1 MPRVTIR
8 FALIALL
15 LAAILP
21 TATGIGVS
29 AYLNSRTTVE
39 LLWQD
44 LADEMIEEARQRA
57 LLYVESGVAQLRLT
71 RLLTDQGTIDP
82 FKREA
87 TLDYLYRCLLAN
99 LNATWCSYGGADGTY
114 LAAYREPDGRI
125 RLTHRQQEAAGT
137 RYRDYSVKADGGNQ
151 LILDAIRSFDPRQR
165 PWWKIAQHAAEP
177 SWSEPFLF
185 ASRRQPGVVLTVR
198 QEDKDGNMI
207 GAWLIEYELSEI
219 AKYLRNIRDTANALG
234 GPQSHADVYIVSGQ
248 GLVIGHPEGLTVRD
262 RSGLPELIPAVEHP
276 DEKLARAY
284 AEVRGGGLGKQRHFD
299 LMLGGERY
307 LVVTAPF
314 APSGTPDWTVLVAVP
329 AQALLGPIYDN
340 NRVAALIAAL
350 VALASVIIGVLL
362 AERLVRAL
370 RGIAADLDQIGR
382 LEFAD
387 APPAQKSRIREIA
400 AMLAAR
406 DRMTGGLRSFARYV
420 PAGLVRELMK
430 RGQVAALGGETRE
443 LTIFFSDIVGFTGIA
458 EKLSPDALVD
468 QLGDYFEEMSEPIRN
483 EQGTVDKFIGDAIMA
498 FWGAP
503 QDVPDH
509 ALGACK
515 AALKS
520 QARLAEL
527 RQDWRQAGRPQ
538 FHARIGIN
546 SGLVLVGNIGSE
558 RRMNYTVMGD
568 PVNVASR
575 LETECKRRKLGIIIG
590 QRTRELAGEAI
601 VARPLDRLAVKG
613 KEQGIIVY
621 ELIALRDE
629 ASAEQLRAEALGEDA
644 LSAYLERDFAGAE
657 AACHEL
663 LMLLPDDVA
672 AKDLLS
678 RAEARG
684 RSPVPQS

>member
-1 MPRVTIR
+1 MVDVI
-8 FALIALL
+8 FEH
-15 LAAILP
+15 
-21 TATGIGVS
+21 G
-29 AYLNSRTTVE
+29 
-39 LLWQD
+39 
-44 LADEMIEEARQRA
+44 
-57 LLYVESGVAQLRLT
+57 
-71 RLLTDQGTIDP
+71 GT
-82 FKREA
+82 
-87 TLDYLYRCLLAN
+87 L
-99 LNATWCSYGGADGTY
+99 
-114 LAAYREPDGRI
+114 
-125 RLTHRQQEAAGT
+125 
-137 RYRDYSVKADGGNQ
+137 
-151 LILDAIRSFDPRQR
+151 
-165 PWWKIAQHAAEP
+165 
-177 SWSEPFLF
+177 
-185 ASRRQPGVVLTVR
+185 
-198 QEDKDGNMI
+198 
-207 GAWLIEYELSEI
+207 
-219 AKYLRNIRDTANALG
+219 
-234 GPQSHADVYIVSGQ
+234 
-248 GLVIGHPEGLTVRD
+248 
-262 RSGLPELIPAVEHP
+262 
-276 DEKLARAY
+276 
-284 AEVRGGGLGKQRHFD
+284 
-299 LMLGGERY
+299 
-307 LVVTAPF
+307 
-314 APSGTPDWTVLVAVP
+314 
-329 AQALLGPIYDN
+329 
-340 NRVAALIAAL
+340 
-350 VALASVIIGVLL
+350 
-362 AERLVRAL
+362 
-370 RGIAADLDQIGR
+370 
-382 LEFAD
+382 
-387 APPAQKSRIREIA
+387 
-400 AMLAAR
+400 
-406 DRMTGGLRSFARYV
+406 
-420 PAGLVRELMK
+420 
-430 RGQVAALGGETRE
+430 
-443 LTIFFSDIVGFTGIA
+443 
-458 EKLSPDALVD
+458 
-468 QLGDYFEEMSEPIRN
+468 
-483 EQGTVDKFIGDAIMA
+483 DKFIGDAIMA